1 MLVNI
6 CKSKIHRVTVTAAD
20 LHYVGSVTVDEKLM
34 EAAGILPYERLQVLN
49 LSTGDRLE
57 TYAIVGARG
66 SGIVCLNGP
75 AARSGQVGDVVT
87 LIAYTWV
94 DEQAARG
101 WQPAV
106 VLVDEANRIQE
117 VTKGEAH
124 GPASCGRA

>member
-1 MLVNI
+1 
-6 CKSKIHRVTVTAAD
+6 
-20 LHYVGSVTVDEKLM
+20 VDEKLM